1 VENRLRRGHLS
12 INYEKC
18 WNVWWDSAAD
28 NLLEGLKPYPDGWR
42 SAKRR
47 AFHHYSMALHRGF
60 PDGSSGNPWL
70 DRLDSLL
77 DDGYL
82 EVAIDKQYQGAARIE
97 TMAS

>member
-1 VENRLRRGHLS
+1 
-12 INYEKC
+12 
-18 WNVWWDSAAD
+18 
-28 NLLEGLKPYPDGWR
+28 
-42 SAKRR
+42 
-47 AFHHYSMALHRGF
+47 MALHRGGF